1 MKKIII
7 IIEGFCQK
15 NIGKKGF
22 EFVVEDLQ
30 NILGL
35 YNIKGNIKLF
45 FDKVEVRLNDE
56 EKPKKTS
63 PKIAHSRTK
72 TY

>member
-7 IIEGFCQK
+7 IVEGVCQK
-15 NIGKKGF
+15 KIGKKGF
-22 EFVVEDLQ
+22 KFVVEDLQ
-30 NILGL
+30 NILGE
-35 YNIKGNIKLF
+35 YRIKGNIKLF
-45 FDKVEVRLNDE
+45 FGEDE

-72 TY
+72 IY

>member
-7 IIEGFCQK
+7 IIKGVCQK
-15 NIGKKGF
+15 KVDEKGF
-22 EFVVEDLQ
+22 KFVVEDLQ

-45 FDKVEVRLNDE
+45 FDKDE
-56 EKPKKTS
+56 KKPKKTS

-72 TY
+72 AY

>member
-7 IIEGFCQK
+7 IVEGVCQK

-22 EFVVEDLQ
+22 EYITEDLET
-30 NILGL
+30 ILNLSG
-35 YNIKGNIKLF
+35 IKGNIKLF
-45 FDKVEVRLNDE
+45 FGKDE

>member
-7 IIEGFCQK
+7 IIKGVCQK
-15 NIGKKGF
+15 KIDKKSF
-22 EFVVEDLQ
+22 EFIIEDLQ

-45 FDKVEVRLNDE
+45 FDKDE